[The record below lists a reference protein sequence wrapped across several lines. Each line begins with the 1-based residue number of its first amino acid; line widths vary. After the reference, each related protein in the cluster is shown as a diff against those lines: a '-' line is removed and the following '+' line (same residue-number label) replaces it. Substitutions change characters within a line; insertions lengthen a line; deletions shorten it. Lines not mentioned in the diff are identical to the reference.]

1 MMHLF
6 RSLALFLV
14 FTIAGGNLTLAQA
27 PGNPEVRLD
36 IGVSTDEIA
45 IASDFAGADITV
57 FGALDGADPYLLE
70 LGQYDVV
77 VALVGPRR
85 ETTVW
90 RKERVF
96 GIWINRRSMEF
107 EPVAIS
113 YSLSSTRPVDL
124 ITDNIVL
131 DRYEI
136 GTENI
141 RLVPT
146 GSIGDGSSIAEFRD
160 ALRRLKR
167 GNSLYEA
174 DPYGVDFVSSSLFRA
189 SIRLP
194 ANVPL
199 GEHTIRA
206 YLFRN
211 GEFIMERDMPLRVV
225 KTGLEQYIYS
235 AAYDDALLY
244 GIFAVA
250 VAMLTGWLGSVIFRK
265 N

>member
-1 MMHLF
+1 MVRAAKLLILLVAGIL
-6 RSLALFLV
+6 SGLATAF
-14 FTIAGGNLTLAQA
+14 AQQEPA
-27 PGNPEVRLD
+27 ERLD

-45 IASDFAGADITV
+45 IASDFTGADITV
-57 FGALDGADPYLLE
+57 FGALDSADPYLLD
-70 LGQYDVV
+70 LGEYDIV

-90 RKERVF
+90 RKERFF
-96 GIWINRRSMEF
+96 GIWVNRRSMEF
-107 EPVAIS
+107 EPLAVS

-146 GSIGDGSSIAEFRD
+146 GAIGDGSNVAEFRD

-167 GNSLYEA
+167 INGLYER
-174 DPYGVDFVSSSLFRA
+174 DPHGVDFVSSSLFRA

-206 YLFRN
+206 YLFKSGQFVMQR
-211 GEFIMERDMPLRVV
+211 EAPLRVV
-225 KTGLEQYIYS
+225 KTGLEQYIFE
-235 AAYDDALLY
+235 AAYEQSLLY

-250 VAMLTGWLGSVIFRK
+250 LAMFTGWLGSVVFRK